1 MRRQM
6 VQQEAS
12 EPIPS
17 SQLIPSELLI
27 NGAIGNLFSFPILNL
42 TMNGF
47 LIVEISFDDKV
58 KTSHHP
64 TTNPK

>member
-27 NGAIGNLFSFPILNL
+27 NVAIGNLFSFPIFNL

-47 LIVEISFDDKV
+47 LIVFNLTI
-58 KTSHHP
+58 
-64 TTNPK
+64 N